1 MKCEYSTQAY
11 QWEVTSEDGSHC
23 WGTGVLVL
31 AGCNCIASR
40 CGAVVWPKDTD
51 FVLVAH
57 SYTRELEFVEFGKL
71 QKYPP
76 NGQKIEEPSK

>member
-31 AGCNCIASR
+31 AGFNCIASR

-71 QKYPP
+71 QKYPT